1 MKLLRSIL
9 ALTSFA
15 SAFGLMC
22 YFNPVPEANPPVTT
36 SSAMAPTLQPTSMDP
51 TPDALDPALQLADI
65 LTLPLSQRNDEALQK
80 LSRLLLPQDP
90 EAAFRAAM
98 AQWGDDR
105 SGLGA
110 AAEALVKKDPAAA
123 RRLLAECPDL
133 RSKRTLEGYLMADEV
148 SRNPREKLRWA
159 DETLEGVVKQQA
171 VAAGAAALAQ
181 LDPEAALEFAAELPP
196 GTMKTNTSIKSLRAT
211 LGEDPARA
219 VQWMLES
226 VSKTERGIIAHAA
239 FSGYAKDHPE
249 AALALLPTLPG
260 ELQEAL
266 AWTILDSKIRAVKA
280 PSEYFSKAAEE
291 IQNLPAES
299 RLSVVRSLVWEL
311 STSAEQEGRTIPG
324 LLSAIKQPAERAA
337 VIETL
342 MTLRFAT
349 DEGPADQA
357 AGKAA
362 SEQKTLSL
370 FQTPEDKKAAARVV
384 PFFTN
389 LTGTQRQDIL
399 NRLK

>member
-9 ALTSFA
+9 ALTSFS

-22 YFNPVPEANPPVTT
+22 YFRPVPEANPPVTA
-36 SSAMAPTLQPTSMDP
+36 SSAMTPALLPASMAP

-65 LTLPLSQRNDEALQK
+65 LALPLSQRNDDALQK

-171 VAAGAAALAQ
+171 VTAGAAALAQ
-181 LDPEAALEFAAELPP
+181 LDPAAALEFAAELPP
-196 GTMKTNTSIKSLRAT
+196 GTMKTNASIKSLSAA
-211 LGEDPARA
+211 LDKDPVRA

-226 VSKTERGIIAHAA
+226 VSKTERGNIARPA

-266 AWTILDSKIRAVKA
+266 AWTMLDSKLRAVKA
-280 PSEYFSKAAEE
+280 PSEYFAKAAEE
-291 IQNLPAES
+291 IQNFPADS

-311 STSAEQEGRTIPG
+311 STSAEQEGRTIPE
-324 LLSAIKQPAERAA
+324 LLSAITQPTERAA

-342 MTLRFAT
+342 MTLHFAT
-349 DEGPADQA
+349 DKGPVDQA
-357 AGKAA
+357 ADKAA

-370 FQTPEDKKAAARVV
+370 FQTPEDKQAAARVV

-389 LTGTQRQDIL
+389 LTETQRQDIL